1 MPDKPKFEIVDR
13 PAVAPRPEET
23 LDRNNGAANELAK
36 TTKKPSYRET
46 LNSEA
51 DRAEQERE
59 ERILRADQAGQPVL
73 DEANRGEEAWH
84 KAMKNRGNEEM
95 QRRRNGGET
104 DIDRLRRG
112 EVNGQPREN
121 SPEDLAMAT
130 EIRGTADDIR
140 LQRAT
145 EQEPTPTAAAKPQ
158 EKPES
163 HDRLADLPNSVD
175 A

>member
-1 MPDKPKFEIVDR
+1 
-13 PAVAPRPEET
+13 
-23 LDRNNGAANELAK
+23 
-36 TTKKPSYRET
+36 
-46 LNSEA
+46 
-51 DRAEQERE
+51 
-59 ERILRADQAGQPVL
+59 
-73 DEANRGEEAWH
+73 
-84 KAMKNRGNEEM
+84 
-95 QRRRNGGET
+95 
-104 DIDRLRRG
+104 
-112 EVNGQPREN
+112 
-121 SPEDLAMAT
+121 MAT